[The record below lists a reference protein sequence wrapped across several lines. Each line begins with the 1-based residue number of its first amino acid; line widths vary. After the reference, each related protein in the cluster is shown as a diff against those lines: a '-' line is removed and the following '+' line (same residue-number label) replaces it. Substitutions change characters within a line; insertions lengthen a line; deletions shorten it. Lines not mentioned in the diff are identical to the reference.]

1 MEGKTKRLVFWAL
14 ILSIAILT
22 FIFYLEVFLKSRN
35 NFWVEFFNIGQGDAA
50 LIHFANNQKMLVD
63 CGPDRKI
70 LSKLGSAMNFF
81 DHTIDY
87 LVVTHPDRDH
97 YGGCAAVLQ
106 RYEVKN
112 IFTNGHQKSGDPY
125 WQAWERYYD
134 LEVANKKILKG
145 YQELHI
151 GGSELNFLSPDDSLN
166 FKVKAGDTN
175 NFSVVFILKSTLG
188 KFLFTGDMEMPLE
201 EALLEKYCQGLVSC
215 PVLKA
220 DYLKVGHH
228 GSKSSSGINFLK
240 AIKPRYA
247 IISVGPEPN
256 QYGHPTYRVLRK
268 LENIGATIWRTDQL
282 NDIIIK

>member
-1 MEGKTKRLVFWAL
+1 MEGKIKQLVVLAV
-14 ILSIAILT
+14 ILSIVISMSV
-22 FIFYLEVFLKSRN
+22 FYLKIFLKSRD
-35 NFWVEFFNIGQGDAA
+35 NFWVEFFNIGQGDATF
-50 LIHFANNQKMLVD
+50 IHFANNQKMLVD
-63 CGPDRKI
+63 CGADKKI

-87 LVVTHPDRDH
+87 LIVTHPDRDH

-106 RYEVKN
+106 RYDVKN
-112 IFTNGHQKSGDPY
+112 IFTNGHQKSSDPY
-125 WQAWERYYD
+125 WEAWEKFYG
-134 LEVANKKILKG
+134 LEAANKIILTGRQEMKIG
-145 YQELHI
+145 D
-151 GGSELNFLSPDDSLN
+151 SELNFLSPDDDLDFTVRS
-166 FKVKAGDTN
+166 GDTN
-175 NFSVVFILKSTLG
+175 NFSIVFILKSTLG

-201 EALLEKYCQGLVSC
+201 NALLEKYCHDLVVC
-215 PVLKA
+215 PILAA

-240 AIKPRYA
+240 AVKPRYA
-247 IISVGPEPN
+247 VISVGPAPN